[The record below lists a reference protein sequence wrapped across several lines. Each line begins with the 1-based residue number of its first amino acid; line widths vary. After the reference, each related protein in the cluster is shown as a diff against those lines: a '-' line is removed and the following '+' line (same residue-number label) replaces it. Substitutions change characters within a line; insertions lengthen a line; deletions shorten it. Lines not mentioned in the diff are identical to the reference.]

1 IHKIIDIE
9 LKGLFKRI
17 RTMGYEITIDDAAKD
32 YLVKMG
38 WDAQFGARPLKRAI
52 QRYIED
58 DLAEEIIKADILAG
72 DTIHI
77 TTKSTDGEKDSPAL
91 DKEKIVFEIEK
102 GEASKQLS
110 EAITESIEEDPVTV

>member
-1 IHKIIDIE
+1 
-9 LKGLFKRI
+9 
-17 RTMGYEITIDDAAKD
+17 MGYEIEIDEKAKD
-32 YLVKMG
+32 FLVKKG

-72 DTIHI
+72 DTIHV
-77 TTKSTDGEKDSPAL
+77 TTAKSDVDSPAI
-91 DKEKIVFEIEK
+91 DDEKIVFEIEK

-110 EAITESIEEDPVTV
+110 DAINESIEEETPATV